1 MSMVT
6 AKHSNLRKFSAYF
19 MSYTSLLVIHVHVS
33 CVHDPYIKQ
42 CYIVGMDE
50 KAGTV
55 IHTFISFVGEFNKEN
70 EGQQEN

>member
-19 MSYTSLLVIHVHVS
+19 MSYTSLLVIHVN
-33 CVHDPYIKQ
+33 DPYIKQ

-70 EGQQEN
+70 KGQQEN